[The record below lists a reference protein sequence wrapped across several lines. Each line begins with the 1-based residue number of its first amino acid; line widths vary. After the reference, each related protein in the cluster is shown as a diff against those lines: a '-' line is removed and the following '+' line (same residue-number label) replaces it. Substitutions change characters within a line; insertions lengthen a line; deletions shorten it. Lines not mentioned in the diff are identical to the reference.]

1 MWHYCLNTEGHS
13 LGQLKDGAPCSWQKC
28 PSFHFTFTVW
38 SWSLWVNTLN
48 WGLWALS
55 STPKEF
61 IRMLRTSW
69 KHCGVNSPACSPY
82 SHRSTSLCGNLHCFS
97 RPPWQQ
103 TPLSKREHSKQKP
116 YLEVLYTWSH
126 RQFWAQRKTNMLI
139 LMKTEMETHA
149 LRMKQPIINAGIYI
163 SAHQMISH
171 FPHIL

>member
-55 STPKEF
+55 STPEEF

-116 YLEVLYTWSH
+116 YLEVLYTRSH
-126 RQFWAQRKTNMLI
+126 RQFWAQRKTNVLI